1 MATTRDYIDYLNDQV
16 DIAPVN
22 SQEELDAAQLIQSL
36 MEQHALETKI
46 QEFDAPSSGS
56 GPYRIAM
63 MMLFI
68 GLVLSGFYGTPAGTV
83 GVVIVFI
90 IAALFLLKE
99 LGYDFLAGL
108 GGRARSQNV
117 IGVHRAEGP
126 LVMKGNRPIVIVAHY
141 DTARESFLYR
151 KPFAT
156 VQPFM
161 KRYAP
166 ACIAIASVLG
176 IFQIFGFVPE
186 IARRVLW
193 VIGLMVSLP
202 LLTLGIESIYRRFSS
217 CTDGANDN
225 KAGVAAMLGVM
236 SKVRPGDD
244 AATGYAQ
251 IAAERRASMPAE
263 PEEEEGEPEDESF
276 DEEYDDEPS
285 DDFDLEGFGLDEVA
299 DVPVADEYVAVEAVD
314 DEPMYEPAPEAEAE
328 PAPEPEAAY
337 EPTFEP
343 EYEAADAFVP
353 EPEPVFEPVTPAT
366 FEVET
371 DEQLID
377 ADLGA
382 MPYEEPVEAPQVADD
397 VILDAEFEVLDEEAE
412 APVAPAAPVEEPFA
426 APDSY
431 VEEEAVAYNDA
442 VVENAYD
449 TFGEMPLDELPA
461 EDEDL
466 YAGLDT
472 IPVEQEEESEEEQ
485 EEEPYSFVPSFAR
498 VRHAEPEPEPV
509 EPEVAPQIVTDRY
522 ETVEGVRHG
531 KDVISSLRMLPSS
544 CKIEYVEPRLVS
556 RTVRPEDEVD
566 RADFGVLAPGAGH
579 EDAYDYGDGED
590 EVEGFS
596 FGGIFDKVRG
606 FFANLGRRR
615 QENMV
620 LDASYEEAND
630 DYDNLN
636 DDFAYDFEPLPEQ
649 AYQPAS
655 EPVYVPE
662 ASYMP
667 EPVYVP
673 EPEFEPLDPTLG
685 ATDPNL
691 AMDDEPFDSVI
702 APGISFT
709 DEPLPTDE
717 EIDLMDGSGLTEV
730 VEDDLSTTNPQLI
743 KPAPKAEA
751 IDDPMWG
758 TSEYVPPVRSVGRRA
773 SLFDLPDPS
782 SLPQDPFGKAPKNV
796 APKEQASSS
805 SLSLVE
811 DDDFEDDEHW
821 KGGATTR
828 AGLRTDEEGA
838 EETAFEDAPFDDM
851 PFGAMSFDAMS
862 DIEDFANADVEPL
875 DEQEQEE
882 LRDAILSMRDDEL
895 VAHDIWFVA
904 LGASELNHA
913 GMASFLRENRSKIRG
928 AFMVNLSCIGAGEL
942 NLLSSE
948 GLINT
953 RRTDRRVM
961 RLLSNIADDLHIPIK
976 KSAHIWEDTDA
987 TQAMRKSVRA
997 LTIMGLENG
1006 VPALSHTMEDTYDNV
1021 DPAQVSDVTA
1031 MLTELIRRS

>member
-16 DIAPVN
+16 DIAPAN

-46 QEFDAPSSGS
+46 QEFDASSSGS
-56 GPYRIAM
+56 APYRIAM

-68 GLVLSGFYGTPAGTV
+68 GLLLSGFYETPAATV
-83 GVVIVFI
+83 GIVLVFI
-90 IAALFLLKE
+90 VAALFLLKE
-99 LGYDFLAGL
+99 LGYDFLAAL

-126 LVMKGNRPIVIVAHY
+126 LVMKGSRPIVIVAHY
-141 DTARESFLYR
+141 DTTRESFLYR
-151 KPFAT
+151 KPFASI
-156 VQPFM
+156 QPFM
-161 KRYAP
+161 KQYAP

-176 IFQIFGFVPE
+176 ILQIFGFVPE
-186 IARRVLW
+186 VARRVLW
-193 VIGLMVSLP
+193 VIGLLVALP
-202 LLTLGIESIYRRFSS
+202 LLILGVESIYRFFSS

-251 IAAERRASMPAE
+251 IAAERRASMPVE
-263 PEEEEGEPEDESF
+263 PQEEEGEPKDEGF
-276 DEEYDDEPS
+276 DDEYDD
-285 DDFDLEGFGLDEVA
+285 DFDREGFGLDEIN
-299 DVPVADEYVAVEAVD
+299 DVPEADEYVAVEAVD
-314 DEPMYEPAPEAEAE
+314 DEPMYEPVDEPEAEPEPAFE
-328 PAPEPEAAY
+328 PEAAFEPTFETEPEAADAYVPAPEPVY
-337 EPTFEP
+337 
-343 EYEAADAFVP
+343 
-353 EPEPVFEPVTPAT
+353 EPVTPTT

-371 DEQLID
+371 DEELVD

-382 MPYEEPVEAPQVADD
+382 MPYEEPVKTPQVADD
-397 VILDAEFEVLDEEAE
+397 VILDAEFEVIDEETETPA
-412 APVAPAAPVEEPFA
+412 APVAP
-426 APDSY
+426 
-431 VEEEAVAYNDA
+431 VEEEISAPAAYVQEEPVAYNEPVA
-442 VVENAYD
+442 ENAYAAVAENTHD
-449 TFGEMPLDELPA
+449 AMDDMPLDEFPV

-472 IPVEQEEESEEEQ
+472 IPVEKEEEQ
-485 EEEPYSFVPSFAR
+485 EEEEPYSFVPSFAR
-498 VRHAEPEPEPV
+498 VRRAEPEPEPV
-509 EPEVAPQIVTDRY
+509 EPEVEPQIVTDRY

-531 KDVISSLRMLPSS
+531 QDVISSLRMLPSS

-579 EDAYDYGDGED
+579 EDAYDYGDDEA

-606 FFANLGRRR
+606 FFASFGRGR
-615 QENMV
+615 QKNEV
-620 LDASYEEAND
+620 LVASYEELDD
-630 DYDNLN
+630 DYD
-636 DDFAYDFEPLPEQ
+636 DIDYDFEPLPEQ
-649 AYQPAS
+649 PYEPAS

-673 EPEFEPLDPTLG
+673 EPELVDSTLD
-685 ATDPNL
+685 ATNPELVTADNR
-691 AMDDEPFDSVI
+691 FDSVI

-730 VEDDLSTTNPQLI
+730 VEDDLSATNPQLI

-758 TSEYVPPVRSVGRRA
+758 TSEYVPPVRNVGRRA

-782 SLPQDPFGKAPKNV
+782 SLPQDPLGKAPKNV

-838 EETAFEDAPFDDM
+838 VEAAFDDMPFDDM
-851 PFGAMSFDAMS
+851 PFNAIPFDAMS
-862 DIEDFANADVEPL
+862 DVEDFANADVEPL
-875 DEQEQEE
+875 NEQEQEE

-895 VAHDIWFVA
+895 IAHDIWFVA

-913 GMASFLRENRSKIRG
+913 GMTSFLRENRSKIRG
-928 AFMVNLSCIGAGEL
+928 AFMINLSCIGAGEL

-948 GLINT
+948 GLTNT
-953 RRTDRRVM
+953 RRTDRRIM
-961 RLLSNIADDLHIPIK
+961 RLLTNIADDLHIPVK
-976 KSAHIWEDTDA
+976 KSAHAWEETDA

-997 LTIMGLENG
+997 LTIMGIENG
-1006 VPALSHTMEDTYDNV
+1006 VPALSHTMDDTPENV
-1021 DPAQVSDVTA
+1021 DPAQASDVTA
-1031 MLTELIRRS
+1031 MITELIRRS